1 MQNGSTTPIDRH
13 PVRRSVRT
21 AAGLVIAA
29 AFLWLA
35 FGQVDWAAVAA
46 VANNATAGPI
56 VLGLVALAGGFFI
69 RIVRW
74 WTMLRTFEPALRLG
88 TCVRPFLLSLAI
100 NNTMPLRAGDVV
112 RAVGFR
118 TALRSPRMRVVG
130 TLLIERVL
138 DLFVLVTLF
147 FIGWFAIPH
156 GVIPQPFITAAGV
169 LGGGALAGLLVLVL
183 APATLRAL
191 ADRIASSRRLAAVS
205 WTPRARIAA
214 HHLFDTFSL
223 VQSPT
228 RALSLLGLSLLAW
241 MLEGAMYACVAW
253 ALHIGGSPVAPWFAT
268 ATGTLATMIPSSPG
282 YVGTFDYFAILGMTA
297 FGAQRAASAAFVMVV
312 HLILW
317 LPVTFAGAALL
328 VAPNASQLMRRPA
341 RQRSAA

>member
-1 MQNGSTTPIDRH
+1 
-13 PVRRSVRT
+13 VRRSFRT

-35 FGQVDWAAVAA
+35 FGQVDWAGVAT

-56 VLGLVALAGGFFI
+56 VLGLIALAGGFFI

-88 TCVRPFLLSLAI
+88 TCARPFLLSLAI

-156 GVIPQPFITAAGV
+156 GVIPRPFITAAGV
-169 LGGGALAGLLVLVL
+169 LGTGALAALLVLVL
-183 APATLRAL
+183 APATLRAIT
-191 ADRIASSRRLAAVS
+191 DRVASSRRLATAS
-205 WTPRARIAA
+205 WTPRA
-214 HHLFDTFSL
+214 L
-223 VQSPT
+223 V
-228 RALSLLGLSLLAW
+228 
-241 MLEGAMYACVAW
+241 
-253 ALHIGGSPVAPWFAT
+253 IGQGRT
-268 ATGTLATMIPSSPG
+268 C
-282 YVGTFDYFAILGMTA
+282 
-297 FGAQRAASAAFVMVV
+297 
-312 HLILW
+312 
-317 LPVTFAGAALL
+317 
-328 VAPNASQLMRRPA
+328 RRDDG
-341 RQRSAA
+341 RRRGR